1 MSKYF
6 QIALVLLYV
15 LLTIVAFE
23 IVLLVSGWRG
33 SRWEQWAMLVGWV
46 GICFGSAY
54 VRSGVWVYFQSR
66 FRKPLLAEENR
77 LLPAMDELLR
87 KAGTERKVRVQIDET
102 RELNACATGHHTIA
116 VTKGMLDELTPDELR
131 GVLAHELGHL
141 LSGDTLAA
149 AAFATAGLLPLALF
163 RVYRMGAAVVRAA
176 FLTTGSVQTGSVR
189 GRGGIVRLGRVNL
202 LTGLIVLLIL
212 GYGLYR
218 VHLLNAVVP
227 VIVFVVSFSVLNR
240 MFGFFARMLSRL
252 AEYRGDAFAYRLG
265 YGEGLRSA
273 LEKLAAGSEPVVNR
287 YYIMMHGT
295 HPVIYNRIRRLER
308 LLDLT

>member
-23 IVLLVSGWRG
+23 IVLLLSGWRG
-33 SRWEQWAMLVGWV
+33 TPWQQWVILVGWI

-54 VRSGVWVYFQSR
+54 VRSGVWVYLQSR
-66 FRKPLLAEENR
+66 FRNPLLAEEKR
-77 LLPAMDELLR
+77 LLPAMEELLR
-87 KAGTERKVRVQIDET
+87 KAGTERKVKVRIDET

-116 VTKGMLDELTPDELR
+116 VTKGLLDGLTPDELR

-141 LSGDTLAA
+141 LSGDTMAA
-149 AAFATAGLLPLALF
+149 SALATAGLLPQAMF
-163 RVYRMGAAVVRAA
+163 RVYRLGAVVVRAA
-176 FLTTGSVQTGSVR
+176 FITTGSVQTAR
-189 GRGGIVRLGRVNL
+189 GVMRVSRINV
-202 LTGLIVLLIL
+202 LTGAIVLLIL

-218 VHLLNAVVP
+218 IHLLNAVIP
-227 VIVFVVSFSVLNR
+227 VIVFVVVFSVLNR
-240 MFGFFARMLSRL
+240 MFSFFQRLLARL
-252 AEYRGDAFAYRLG
+252 AEYRQDAFAYRLG

-273 LEKLAAGSEPVVNR
+273 LEKLAASSEPVVNR

-295 HPVIYNRIRRLER
+295 HPVIYNRIRRLDK
-308 LLDLT
+308 LLGLT